1 MLREDNAE
9 AEDKAEFGAGIEGE
23 VDREG
28 KVVTEGEAETGRIG
42 DTVGV
47 MPPKINS
54 RSEIECG

>member
-1 MLREDNAE
+1 MTEESAE
-9 AEDKAEFGAGIEGE
+9 AKDKAEFGAGIEGE

-28 KVVTEGEAETGRIG
+28 KGRTEGEAVTGHIG

-47 MPPKINS
+47 KPPKINS